1 MAYYI
6 FSMYL
11 QYFKTMMAQS
21 TSPTLLFKT
30 NIFNKDS
37 HEVWRLIDVTEH
49 NVSARAAE
57 LESVIWNR
65 TWHTLY
71 VESHVT

>member
-1 MAYYI
+1 
-6 FSMYL
+6 
-11 QYFKTMMAQS
+11 
-21 TSPTLLFKT
+21 
-30 NIFNKDS
+30 
-37 HEVWRLIDVTEH
+37 VWRLIDVTEH